1 MAPRKPP
8 SFRSS
13 LLGKLLREHREAAGF
28 KLADAGAYIQRDQST
43 MSRLESGHQPIRV
56 PDMQALLRFYGI
68 TDERIWNGLEA
79 LSRDLTR
86 KDWWDDYA
94 DTLSPQLVDFPWV
107 EEHSRL
113 IKMYDILLPPGLLQT
128 REFAAAAIRAIT
140 PGRESWI
147 ERALEFRMQRQSVL
161 ERTKSP
167 KLSAILD
174 ESLLHRPVGGPNVM
188 CGQLD
193 HLVEQMDRPNIDI
206 RVLRIAAGAHAGL
219 GGPFQ
224 IYEMPDLL
232 TEVVMSDSLTGV
244 VYVEAKGV
252 FRYKRAYDGLRGMA
266 ESPEKSR
273 QLIRNAAKELR

>member
-94 DTLSPQLVDFPWV
+94 DTLPPQLVDFPWV
-107 EEHSRL
+107 EEHSRQ
-113 IKMYDILLPPGLLQT
+113 IKIYDLQLPPGLLQT
-128 REFAAAAIRAIT
+128 REFAATVIRAT
-140 PGRESWI
+140 SYERESWV
-147 ERALEFRMQRQSVL
+147 EQALEFRMQRQAVL
-161 ERTKSP
+161 DRKRSP
-167 KLSAILD
+167 RLCVVLD
-174 ESLLHRPVGGPNVM
+174 ESLLYRPIGGPKVM
-188 CGQLD
+188 RDQLD
-193 HLVEQMDRPNIDI
+193 HIVEQMDRPNVDV
-206 RVLRIAAGAHAGL
+206 RVIPVAVGAHPGL
-219 GGPFQ
+219 GGPFH

-232 TEVVMSDSLTGV
+232 TEVVLSDSLTGV

-252 FRYKRAYDGLRGMA
+252 SRYKRAYDDLRGMA
-266 ESPEKSR
+266 ESPDKSR
-273 QLIRNAAKELR
+273 QLIRDAAKELR